1 VVGGTATITITMKG
15 TAMNLQQTAKQH
27 PLIAAPLALSVATT
41 VLIGTLGTVSILQE
55 GATLENVVSLVSF
68 VTALS
73 FAVWFWTFL
82 PGIIAWYR
90 KHPLRV
96 GVAWMCLLGWLP
108 FFGWVF
114 WIGLMF
120 YAVLSP
126 VNRSVAVA
134 YGEGS
139 VVNGHV
145 LRDGRWVQL
154 TAPPQLDMT
163 DRN

>member
-27 PLIAAPLALSVATT
+27 PLIAIPTALSVASLAAMMLWFAIDDDYRA
-41 VLIGTLGTVSILQE
+41 VQGFEAVPLLIVM
-55 GATLENVVSLVSF
+55 
-68 VTALS
+68 

-82 PGIIAWYR
+82 PGSIAWYR